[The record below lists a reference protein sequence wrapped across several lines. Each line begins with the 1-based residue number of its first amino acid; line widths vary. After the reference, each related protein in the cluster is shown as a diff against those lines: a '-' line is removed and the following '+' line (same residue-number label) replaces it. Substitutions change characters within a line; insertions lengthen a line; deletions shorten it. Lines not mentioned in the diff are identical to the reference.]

1 MATYSFGVGKVY
13 VQNPAISGDTPIE
26 LAVVQNVSVEIQ
38 SQVQQLFGNKQF
50 PVAIGTGQSS
60 VSGTIAAAKFNSAAL
75 AKFMFGATVN
85 SGHTAVAEEDT
96 LVPATPGPYTV
107 AVVNDDDY
115 LENLGVVEIAT
126 GKAWRRVA
134 SAPATG
140 QYSVDVATGIY
151 TFAAAD
157 QGKAIQIRYKYASV
171 NGSSYDVR
179 NQLMGTQT
187 PFKMDLYNTFQGK
200 FVSTTLHSCVFTGL
214 SEAFTNDNFNVPNLS
229 FQAFANDADLLM
241 SRSFGEIVD

>member
-1 MATYSFGVGKVY
+1 MATYSFGVGRVY

-26 LAVVQNVSVEIQ
+26 LAVVQNVSLEIQ
-38 SQVQQLFGNKQF
+38 SQVQQLFGNRQF

-60 VSGTIAAAKFNSAAL
+60 VSGTVAAAKFNSAAF
-75 AKFMFGATVN
+75 AKFMFAATVN
-85 SGHTAVAEEDT
+85 SGHTAVADEDR
-96 LVPATPGPYTV
+96 LIPAAPGPYTV
-107 AVVNDDDY
+107 VVVRNSDY
-115 LENLGVVEIAT
+115 TENLGVVEIAT
-126 GKAWRRVA
+126 GKALRRVA
-134 SAPATG
+134 SVLTAG
-140 QYSVDVATGIY
+140 QYSVNEATGTY

-157 QGKAIQIRYKYASV
+157 QGKAIQIRYKYVSV
-171 NGSSYDVR
+171 NGSNYNVK

-214 SEAFTNDNFNVPNLS
+214 SEAFTNDNFNVPNLT